1 MKPAKIGLAFV
12 FVLAFAAAGTPG
24 TYGQTARFSDGDMS
38 AQQLNIIESAFKLKA
53 GGQIDFDAGT
63 MTLAGQ
69 STHMGQFTGEGTFDA
84 ATWTFSGTLFD
95 GSGAGVNVSMT
106 LVEQTPGEF
115 TVTMTFLGRL
125 SHSNLVSGLGIGT
138 LHMDQDFMFTT
149 DIEGTLQKCLAKYCL
164 G

>member
-12 FVLAFAAAGTPG
+12 FILAFAAVRTPG
-24 TYGQTARFSDGDMS
+24 TYGGSAQSSSGDVS
-38 AQQLNIIESAFKLKA
+38 AQQLIVIESAFKLKA

-69 STHMGQFTGEGTFDA
+69 SSHMGQFTGEGSFDA
-84 ATWTFSGTLFD
+84 ATWTFTGTLVD
-95 GSGAGVNVSMT
+95 GSGVGSNVSMT

-115 TVTMTFLGRL
+115 AVTMRFLGSL
-125 SHSNLVSGLGIGT
+125 SHSNLVSGIGVGT
-138 LHMDQDFMFTT
+138 LHMDHDFMFTVEV
-149 DIEGTLQKCLAKYCL
+149 EGTLQKCLAKYCL